1 MFRLDPI
8 LVEQLIKLDSI
19 RKMPANGAKRFGVER
34 EDDKCVAGMMPLP
47 WPMVGHPQIVPMEN
61 ETVETEQIMY
71 RIFRFIGTMLLV
83 VMDLLL

>member
-1 MFRLDPI
+1 MRCRND
-8 LVEQLIKLDSI
+8 
-19 RKMPANGAKRFGVER
+19 A
-34 EDDKCVAGMMPLP
+34 VA
-47 WPMVGHPQIVPMEN
+47 VAYGHPQIVPTDN